1 MKNQFLKRMVAIIL
15 CLCLLPVLA
24 FSEESDEDGMVDWA
38 EWDEDEYAQEDVQP
52 EATPA
57 PEEKPTVIHSDF
69 ELTVNLHADG
79 FPETTYRLRDWEAFL
94 QKLTF
99 KGSMNAMK
107 FLDPYSRV
115 YLDGGVYLN
124 GEERLPFVYDG
135 YHSYRYLI
143 SPAFRGDSVHFQMH
157 NFFEFMLKPHD
168 YWELPTQYLA
178 LLLYPEASYFLGD
191 SYYTPIAETL
201 AGNGTRTIPNEDL
214 YELCEL
220 LDLTVIDDPHYERAY
235 FYFTSLLLELNESE
249 TMLEFLGALEDYL
262 SELDPEQ
269 EGMTITVSGNQETYV
284 LGATTVFE
292 KKQVG
297 DAISF
302 TLNLPNFNG
311 KDLHFHYEWTPS
323 AQGAALTAKLI
334 MTAHGQEDI
343 VIGVEGSG
351 LPCEG
356 NTEGQGRVTFT
367 LGGASLPQGLAP
379 NMFDFRWSIDA
390 PEMPYH
396 LSLAIDWLHPLTLRP
411 AVTLNYNAR
420 MKQVEEKVFVEAA
433 YNQEDFFRLN
443 DGSLAEY
450 KERYTPSIAL
460 ALMPFL
466 LEMPAGVIDD
476 ILDFAYDTE
485 IILNFIE

>member
-1 MKNQFLKRMVAIIL
+1 MKSQFLKRMVALIL

-24 FSEESDEDGMVDWA
+24 ISEESEEDGAWG
-38 EWDEDEYAQEDVQP
+38 WDEDEYAQEDVQP
-52 EATPA
+52 EATAPA
-57 PEEKPTVIHSDF
+57 PEEKPAVIHSDF

-79 FPETTYRLRDWEAFL
+79 FPESTYRLRDWETFL
-94 QKLTF
+94 QKITF
-99 KGSMNAMK
+99 KGSMNAMD
-107 FLDPYSRV
+107 FPNPYSRV
-115 YLDGGVYLN
+115 YLNGGVYLD
-124 GEERLPFVYDG
+124 GQERLPFVYDA

-178 LLLYPEASYFLGD
+178 LLMYPEASYFIGD
-191 SYYTPIAETL
+191 SYYTPIAEAL

-249 TMLEFLGALEDYL
+249 SMLEFLGALEDYL

-284 LGATTVFE
+284 LGDTTVFA

-297 DAISF
+297 DALSF

-311 KDLHFHYEWTPS
+311 KDLHFQYEWTPS
-323 AQGAALTAKLI
+323 AQGAALTAKLV
-334 MTAHGQEDI
+334 MTANGQEDI
-343 VIGVEGSG
+343 VIGVEGTG

-356 NTEGQGRVTFT
+356 DRSGQGRVTLA
-367 LGGASLPQGLAP
+367 LGGASMPQGLAP

-390 PEMPYH
+390 PEMPYR
-396 LSLAIDWLHPLTLRP
+396 LSLTIDWLHPLTLRP
-411 AVTLNYNAR
+411 AVTLNYNAQ
-420 MKQVEEKVFVEAA
+420 MKQVEERVFVEAT
-433 YNQEDFFRLN
+433 YHQEDFFRLN
-443 DGSLAEY
+443 DGSLEEY

-476 ILDFAYDTE
+476 ILDFANDTE